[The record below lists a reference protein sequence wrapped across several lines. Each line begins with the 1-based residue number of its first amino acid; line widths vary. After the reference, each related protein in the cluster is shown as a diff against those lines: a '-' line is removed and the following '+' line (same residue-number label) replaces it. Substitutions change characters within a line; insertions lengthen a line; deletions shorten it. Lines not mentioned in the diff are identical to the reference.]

1 MNKSNGIT
9 LIALTIT
16 IVIMLILLGVTVT
29 LSMSGKL
36 IQNAE
41 TAKTQ
46 TEIEMELDIIERA
59 QMIMLSKNKRKNLTA
74 STFEPVLK
82 NEAEDRK
89 TKVSEAGEIIEVLFE
104 DSNRYY
110 EIDKSGNLKGPFD
123 IIKQD
128 YTGDITKGGT
138 LDGSEEKPYE
148 ISCIEDL
155 VILANRTNG
164 AGNYID
170 ENGAIKEAVAVN
182 NPFMNKHFILTRNL
196 NFESKYSYGKPDLK
210 WRYDSE
216 KDAYIIDETSTTT
229 LKEIITDKTGVGFVP
244 ISPDTGDST
253 KMFRGNLDG
262 QGYVIQNL
270 YENRAENAGLFR
282 SMQGSTIKN
291 LTLTGEINA
300 KKVGAFSLRA
310 SNCKFYNCY
319 NNVNV
324 KSKYGCGFVDSVH
337 SNITMINCY
346 NKGQGME
353 ASGLINF
360 DDVGGTTTIVNCY
373 NSGNITGK
381 KSANVAYSYSSGIIG
396 WAYTSKTNNIINTC
410 SLGKITNYGN
420 NFYYVTGGAEVNLE
434 NCFYPASIATENSKL
449 TINEGSTAI
458 DENNVNE
465 VLNQLNEYVKEHKN
479 DYEVP
484 LKEWKLELINGE
496 KMPVLAE

>member
-46 TEIEMELDIIERA
+46 TEIEMEQDIIERA
-59 QMIMLSKNKRKNLTA
+59 QMIILSKNKRKNLTV

-82 NEAEDRK
+82 NEAGNRK
-89 TKVSEAGEIIEVLFE
+89 TKVSDAGEVIEVLFE
-104 DSNRYY
+104 DTNRYY
-110 EIDKSGNLKGPFD
+110 EIDKNGTLKGPFD

-148 ISCIEDL
+148 INCIEDL

-170 ENGAIKEAVAVN
+170 ENGEIKEVVAVN

-229 LKEIITDKTGVGFVP
+229 LKEIITDKNGVGFVP
-244 ISPDTGDST
+244 ISPDIGASE

-262 QGYVIQNL
+262 QGYIIQNL
-270 YENRAENAGLFR
+270 YENREGNAGLFR
-282 SMQGSTIKN
+282 SMCGSTIKN

-300 KKVGAFSLRA
+300 PGKVVGVFSHR
-310 SNCKFYNCY
+310 
-319 NNVNV
+319 
-324 KSKYGCGFVDSVH
+324 
-337 SNITMINCY
+337 
-346 NKGQGME
+346 
-353 ASGLINF
+353 
-360 DDVGGTTTIVNCY
+360 
-373 NSGNITGK
+373 
-381 KSANVAYSYSSGIIG
+381 
-396 WAYTSKTNNIINTC
+396 
-410 SLGKITNYGN
+410 
-420 NFYYVTGGAEVNLE
+420 
-434 NCFYPASIATENSKL
+434 
-449 TINEGSTAI
+449 
-458 DENNVNE
+458 
-465 VLNQLNEYVKEHKN
+465 NQRLQI
-479 DYEVP
+479 
-484 LKEWKLELINGE
+484 LQLQ
-496 KMPVLAE
+496 